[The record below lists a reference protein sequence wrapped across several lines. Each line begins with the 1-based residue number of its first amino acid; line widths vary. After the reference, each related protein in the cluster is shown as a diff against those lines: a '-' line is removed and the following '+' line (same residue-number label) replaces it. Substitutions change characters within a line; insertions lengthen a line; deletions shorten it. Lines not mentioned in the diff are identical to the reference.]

1 MLDVERYLQRIDYSG
16 PTVPTLETLSAL
28 HQAHLLA
35 VPFENLD
42 IHLGRA
48 IVLDE
53 EALYDKIVERRRG
66 GFCYELNGLF
76 AALLRALGFRVVLLS
91 AGVAHAGG
99 GFGPEFDHLL
109 LVVDLQEHW
118 LADVGFGDSFLE
130 PVRLV
135 TGEQVQDGRV
145 YRVDWNDERYIL
157 LRRVVGA
164 GEEAMYRFTLEP
176 HQLTDFTGRCRY
188 HQSSPQSHFTQ
199 HRICM
204 RITPRGKITLS
215 DTRLIV
221 TTDGHRDEQPVTD
234 ERAYTAALRKYFDID
249 LSFVS
254 E

>member
-130 PVRLV
+130 PVRL
-135 TGEQVQDGRV
+135 
-145 YRVDWNDERYIL
+145 
-157 LRRVVGA
+157 
-164 GEEAMYRFTLEP
+164 EAMYCFTLEP

-199 HRICM
+199 QRVCTRM
-204 RITPRGKITLS
+204 TRRGKVTLS

-249 LSFVS
+249 LAR
-254 E
+254 

>member
-66 GFCYELNGLF
+66 GFCYEL
-76 AALLRALGFRVVLLS
+76 S
-91 AGVAHAGG
+91 
-99 GFGPEFDHLL
+99 FGPEFDHLL

-157 LRRVVGA
+157 LRREAGE

-199 HRICM
+199 QRVCTRM
-204 RITPRGKITLS
+204 TRRGKVTLS

-249 LSFVS
+249 LAR
-254 E
+254 